1 MYSVYLDSVLITDP
15 VGGIDDFV
23 LTLERT
29 FDTDNLFREFT
40 ETTLTFTGEA
50 FNYLCQVLQ
59 SEYCAKVPII
69 VEINGEQIFEG
80 QIIVSFGTI
89 NFTKRTF
96 ETQIVDTSYRG
107 LIRERIKNEI
117 NLNSILTVGCEPL
130 TPLPVLTLPMYDVNN
145 NFVTNIQAYKV
156 YDVFTFLIAS
166 ISDNQVA
173 FQSNFLQTIPYAIT
187 TGWNISQKDNALPF
201 RLYPTISFEKIYSIF
216 RSLLTLYGSIEIIAG
231 QPTLI
236 LEPES
241 YFFQNTSSSY
251 QIAELPHDTTIEVDE
266 ERIYSVVRIGT
277 SEYDDESTNNAFPN
291 LKVNGWGERTLNTC
305 GCVFDKDNVED
316 YTVDW
321 IIDSG
326 KILDTLSDQDGQDDI
341 YIIQLDPLTGN
352 TPLFLENSA
361 NGKYYY
367 NSSLRNEIVALLWS
381 VLFNN
386 CVYSTRTSD
395 NSFRSIASPPDP
407 PYPSPLPDDIQFI
420 EAGPCNL
427 TPFSTS
433 LWMFYPQLQ
442 YDTYGGVQTIN
453 NNQPCN
459 GGVLDRHTVYEC
471 QNFGQFAFTAS
482 RTVDTLYSFPNTF
495 TIDFGL
501 AISISVYQDNT
512 FGTIIHTS
520 TTIDS
525 FTASSTNFFT
535 GFTKTL
541 TVNTPILNLE
551 PGNVARVSFLVS
563 ALPDAPLSTNITT
576 VFLSGIFESNDE
588 LLACSDIREEG
599 NRIPYLM
606 KFEHPICKSDYN
618 LINANRRNYVEVA
631 GNKGWVKRLD
641 YNPKGIGTFEL
652 LLEEFNSCCNE

>member
-1 MYSVYLDSVLITDP
+1 MYNVYLDSILITDP

-29 FDTDNLFREFT
+29 FDSDNLFREYT

-59 SEYCAKVPII
+59 SDYCAKVPIT

-80 QIIVSFGTI
+80 QIVVSFGTI

-117 NLNSILTVGCEPL
+117 NLNSILTVGCDPL
-130 TPLPVLTLPMYDVNN
+130 TPLPVITLPMYDVNN

-156 YDVFTFLIAS
+156 YDVFEFLLSS

-173 FQSNFLQTIPYAIT
+173 LQSNFLQTIPYAIT

-216 RSLLTLYGSIEIIAG
+216 RSLLTLYGSIEVIAG

-266 ERIYSVVRIGT
+266 ERIYSVVRIGS
-277 SEYDDESTNNAFPN
+277 SEYDEESTNNAFPN

-326 KILDTLSDQDGQDDI
+326 KILDTLSDQEGQDDI
-341 YIIQLDPLTGN
+341 YIIQLDPSTGN
-352 TPLFLENSA
+352 TPLFLENPA

-442 YDTYGGVQTIN
+442 YDTYGGIQTIN
-453 NNQPCN
+453 NNLPCN

-501 AISISVYQDNT
+501 AISISVYEDNT
-512 FGTIIHTS
+512 YATVIHAS

-551 PGNVARVSFLVS
+551 PGNVVRVSFLVS
-563 ALPDAPLSTNITT
+563 ALPDAPLATNITT

-588 LLACSDIREEG
+588 LLACSDISEEG

-606 KFEHPICKSDYN
+606 KFDHPICKADYD

-641 YNPKGIGTFEL
+641 YNPKGIGTFEI

>member
-29 FDTDNLFREFT
+29 FDTDNILREYT
-40 ETTLTFTGEA
+40 ETPLTFTGEA
-50 FNYLCQVLQ
+50 FNFLCQVLK
-59 SEYCAKVPII
+59 SDYCAKVPIT

-80 QIIVSFGTI
+80 QVIVSFGSA

-107 LIRERIKNEI
+107 LIRERTKNEI

-145 NFVTNIQAYKV
+145 AFVTNVQAYSV
-156 YDVFTFLIAS
+156 YDVFQFLVAS

-173 FQSNFLQTIPYAIT
+173 FQSNFLQTIPYSIT
-187 TGWNISQKDNALPF
+187 TGWNLSQTANGLPF
-201 RLYPTISFEKIYSIF
+201 RLYPTISFEKLYNTF
-216 RSLLTLYGSIEIIAG
+216 RSLLTLYSSLEIVGG
-231 QPTLI
+231 QPTL
-236 LEPES
+236 LVEPES
-241 YFFQNTSSSY
+241 YFFENNASGY
-251 QIAELPHDTTIEVDE
+251 QIATLPHDTTIEVDE
-266 ERIYSVVRIGT
+266 DRIYSVVRIGS

-326 KILDTLSDQDGQDDI
+326 KILDTLTDQDGQDDI
-341 YIIQLDPLTGN
+341 YIIQLDPATGN
-352 TPLFLENSA
+352 TPLFLENAA

-420 EAGPCNL
+420 EAGACNL
-427 TPFSTS
+427 TPFTTS
-433 LWMFYPQLQ
+433 ILMFYPQLQ
-442 YDTYGGVQTIN
+442 YDSYGGVQTIN
-453 NNQPCN
+453 NNLPCN
-459 GGVLDRHTVYEC
+459 GGILDRHTVYEC

-501 AISISVYQDNT
+501 AISIIVYEDNT

-520 TTIDS
+520 TTTDT

-563 ALPDAPLSTNITT
+563 ALPDAPLARNITT
-576 VFLSGIFESNDE
+576 VFLSGVFESNDE

-606 KFEHPICKSDYN
+606 KFEQPICKSDYD
-618 LINANRRNYVEVA
+618 LINANRRNYIEVA
-631 GNKGWVKRLD
+631 GNKGWIKRLD

-652 LLEEFNSCCNE
+652 LLEDFNLCCNE